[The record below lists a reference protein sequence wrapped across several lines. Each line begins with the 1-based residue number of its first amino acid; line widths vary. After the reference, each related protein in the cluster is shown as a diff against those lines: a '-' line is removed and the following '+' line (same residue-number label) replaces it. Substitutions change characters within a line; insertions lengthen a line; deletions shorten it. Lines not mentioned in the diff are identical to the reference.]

1 MKYRLSLFLSF
12 FVVLSILSSEK
23 KDFIIEGKIGDL
35 SAPATIFLLYNDPV
49 TNHTVRDSTL
59 LNAGRFTF
67 TGRIEYPVYVQIIYA
82 FNGDI
87 RYATGGDIRRFY
99 LEAGKITID
108 GYQLFNAEIKGSVTQ
123 DLLERYFDI
132 VRPVQKKMREVRNN
146 MDDIY
151 IPYSPEYRL
160 SLDSLYKSLNEEY
173 NQLSMDFIEAHP
185 NSMLAIDMLDS
196 EVKAHPD
203 NDKVEI
209 LYEQLSQEMKGSV
222 PGIRLKRNIQNRKR
236 IGTGH
241 VAPNFRANT
250 LDGNSVSLSDYKG
263 KWLLLVFWSPTC
275 DICHREAQELIQVY
289 KKYKEK
295 GFEILA
301 FAIEGSEN
309 KHKWEKVVSDLTL
322 LYTTVSDLKEWSSPI
337 VQQYKINAVPE
348 NYLINPDGLIYGI
361 DLYGY
366 ALTEKLGGI
375 FKK

>member
-275 DICHREAQELIQVY
+275 DICHLSLIT
-289 KKYKEK
+289 
-295 GFEILA
+295 I
-301 FAIEGSEN
+301 
-309 KHKWEKVVSDLTL
+309 
-322 LYTTVSDLKEWSSPI
+322 
-337 VQQYKINAVPE
+337 
-348 NYLINPDGLIYGI
+348 
-361 DLYGY
+361 
-366 ALTEKLGGI
+366 
-375 FKK
+375 